1 MKDIDFEAEVW
12 DENTDEESMFSEK
25 LADDTLICNSVP
37 KRVPLL
43 GFIRS
48 LTRLEIL

>member
-1 MKDIDFEAEVW
+1 MKYIDFEAQVW
-12 DENTDEESMFSEK
+12 DENTDEESIFSEK
-25 LADDTLICNSVP
+25 LADDNFICNSVP
-37 KRVPLL
+37 EKVPLL